1 MEKLEI
7 VPNDVIEFN
16 CQDKSQKVLSH
27 IVLTNHNDYKMGF
40 KLMTTSQSTFMVK
53 PGIGVIN
60 PQSKTDIS
68 IALVSDFTR
77 VKEIES
83 QRFALMIF
91 DYNDNWN
98 EEQLAD
104 LIKTKKEKVHQ
115 IKLRVKLNTGE
126 ERPAHRDTGEGS
138 IAAGSLADPIFQSS
152 MMDMKEIEHRESVP
166 NQTKVAEQRIDDPIQ
181 RPGSIIGVKPAP
193 QIDQARQVGHQIERQ
208 FEQIQQSNLDYF
220 GTRETEVLQDKERQ
234 IQQLQEDKRRLE
246 AELGR
251 MRAESIGARTV
262 QSVAVKGKPYQ
273 TWQIILVL
281 IIAIFFGYFLGTK

>member
-1 MEKLEI
+1 
-7 VPNDVIEFN
+7 
-16 CQDKSQKVLSH
+16 
-27 IVLTNHNDYKMGF
+27 
-40 KLMTTSQSTFMVK
+40 
-53 PGIGVIN
+53 
-60 PQSKTDIS
+60 
-68 IALVSDFTR
+68 
-77 VKEIES
+77 
-83 QRFALMIF
+83 
-91 DYNDNWN
+91 
-98 EEQLAD
+98 
-104 LIKTKKEKVHQ
+104 
-115 IKLRVKLNTGE
+115 
-126 ERPAHRDTGEGS
+126 
-138 IAAGSLADPIFQSS
+138 